1 MKIVISGG
9 GTGGH
14 IYPAIAIANAI
25 RVLHPNTEILFIG
38 AEGKMEM
45 EKVPQAGYAIEGL
58 PIRGFDRSALLKSA
72 FTVPFLLWK
81 SLRKARRILKQ
92 FKPDVAI
99 GVGGYASGPTLR
111 VASRLGIPTLIQEQN
126 AFAGVT
132 NQLLGKRA
140 AKICVAYEGMEQFFP
155 KATLRLTGNPV
166 RSDIAADIEKKKA
179 MALQYFG
186 LSATSPTILVFGGS
200 LGARTL
206 NETLANSSSLLS
218 KADVQVL
225 WQAGKIYIEQFSQTE
240 TARLPNV
247 KIMPFIDKMDLA
259 YSAADII
266 IGRAGALTIAELC
279 LVGKPAIL
287 VPSPNVAEDHQTK
300 NAMALVTKDAAILVK
315 DQEASTQLIPKALAL
330 LQDTELRARLAL
342 QIKLLAKP
350 NAAKDIAKEIV
361 ELVKNQ

>member
-81 SLRKARRILKQ
+81 SLRKARRILQQ

-126 AFAGVT
+126 AFAGLT

-166 RSDIAADIEKKKA
+166 RNDIATDLEKKKA
-179 MALQYFG
+179 TALQYFG
-186 LSATSPTILVFGGS
+186 LSANSPIILVFGGS

-206 NETLANSSSLLS
+206 NEALANNSSLLGTA
-218 KADVQVL
+218 KVQVL
-225 WQAGKIYIEQFSQTE
+225 WQAGKIYIEKFSQTE

-247 KIMPFIDKMDLA
+247 VIMPFIDKMDLA
-259 YSAADII
+259 YAAADVI

-287 VPSPNVAEDHQTK
+287 VPSPNVSEDHQTK
-300 NAMALVTKDAAILVK
+300 NAVALVTKDAAILVK

-330 LQDTELRARLAL
+330 LQDTELRARLAS

-350 NAAKDIAKEIV
+350 NAAEDIAKEV
-361 ELVKNQ
+361 LELVKNP